1 MIRLETLRAAH
12 LRSDRGYRAQ
22 LERYARTRQ
31 RESSHAAEFHAADRR
46 LRSAL
51 REVRAA
57 PHNESPRGTRISGL
71 EQARRRLAESEK
83 AKRMYE
89 STSREM
95 LAEHGE
101 VSRAFKR
108 SEKLQQLVG
117 RACRRRAH
125 AQESQRADLL
135 QEMCVA
141 RDARKLVSSR
151 KQPAQRMLEYK
162 AREEGDRREIVAG
175 VDAAG
180 SGTRIPTL
188 IGDPRFSAHSP
199 TPRMAVDGSGGAA
212 VTISLCEEKIPNVT
226 VETSLGSLGSVR
238 VSVSKGAEKGVR
250 VSVDPASGLVAKD
263 LERERSRIVA
273 RVASRGIPV
282 SSFEVGLSRTS
293 GHNTYRAKRRGLWSQ
308 EGEDDN
314 AIA

>member
-1 MIRLETLRAAH
+1 
-12 LRSDRGYRAQ
+12 
-22 LERYARTRQ
+22 
-31 RESSHAAEFHAADRR
+31 
-46 LRSAL
+46 
-51 REVRAA
+51 
-57 PHNESPRGTRISGL
+57 
-71 EQARRRLAESEK
+71 
-83 AKRMYE
+83 MYE
-89 STSREM
+89 SASREM

-151 KQPAQRMLEYK
+151 KQPAQRK
-162 AREEGDRREIVAG
+162 AGEEGDPREIVAA

-180 SGTRIPTL
+180 SGVRMPSLVRHPRI
-188 IGDPRFSAHSP
+188 SADSP
-199 TPRMAVDGSGGAA
+199 TPRMAVDGSGSAA
-212 VTISLCEEKIPNVT
+212 VTISLCEEKTPNVT

-273 RVASRGIPV
+273 RVASRGIPI
-282 SSFEVGLSRTS
+282 SSFEVGLTRTS
-293 GHNTYRAKRRGLWSQ
+293 GHNTYRAKRGGLWSQ